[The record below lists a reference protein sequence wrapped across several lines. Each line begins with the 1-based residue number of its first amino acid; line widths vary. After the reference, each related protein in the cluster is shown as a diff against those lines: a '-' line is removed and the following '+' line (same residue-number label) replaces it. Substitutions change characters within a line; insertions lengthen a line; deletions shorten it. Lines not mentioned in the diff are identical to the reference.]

1 MLTSLFAVVESSL
14 KKIEQN
20 KYELSVEVGRDDLKH
35 YIKVAEDRIAGEIKV
50 DGFRQGKVP
59 PDRVRKEVG
68 EDSILEEGLN
78 IALQDSLAKTLD
90 KEGLEV
96 LKVSDLTIKENSA
109 VKLLYTVQVLLFP
122 AVALGNLNG
131 LKVKK
136 REVAVNKK
144 EIDEAIE
151 FIRISRSKFI
161 NKNELAQKGDRV
173 EVDFEVTLDGLPI
186 EGGVSKNHPVVLGDS
201 KFIPGFE
208 DQLLGMKE
216 GEEKKFSL
224 VAPKDYFHKAIAGK
238 DLDFKVKVVNVQ
250 EIQKPDLTD
259 EFAKSLGKFSNLLE
273 LERNVS
279 EGILEE
285 KKNKEQQRLRIEIL
299 SGILTKSKID
309 LPEDMIKER
318 LDEMVIKFD
327 NDLHLKGM
335 ELAIYLTHLNK
346 TEDDLRKDWHPE
358 AEKQVA
364 FALVLKKIAKDN
376 NIKPSPEEL
385 EETSNRLIQAMVSR
399 GEINPESINLESI
412 REAAS
417 ADLTNEKVFDFL
429 EKKYSV

>member
-1 MLTSLFAVVESSL
+1 MESSL
-14 KKIEQN
+14 KKVEQN
-20 KYELSVEVGRDDLKH
+20 KYELSVEVGHDDLKR
-35 YIKVAEDRIAGEIKV
+35 YVKIAEDRIAREIKI

-59 PDRVRKEVG
+59 LDRIRQEVG
-68 EDSILEEGLN
+68 DDSILEEGLN

-90 KEGLEV
+90 KEDLEV
-96 LKVSDLTIKENSA
+96 LKVSDLKIKENSTS
-109 VKLLYTVQVLLFP
+109 KLLYTVQLLLFP
-122 AVALGNLNG
+122 PITLGNLEG

-136 REVAVNKK
+136 REIGVDKK

-151 FIRISRSKFI
+151 FIRISRSKFSSK
-161 NKNELAQKGDRV
+161 NKSAEKGDRV

-186 EGGVSKNHPVVLGDS
+186 EGGVSKNHPVVLGDN

-216 GEEKKFSL
+216 GEEKRFSL
-224 VAPKDYFHKAIAGK
+224 TAPENYFHKAIAGR
-238 DLDFKVKVVNVQ
+238 DLDFTVKIINVQ
-250 EIQKPDLTD
+250 EIQKPTLTD
-259 EFAKSLGKFSNLLE
+259 EFVKSLGQFTSLHE

-285 KKNKEQQRLRIEIL
+285 KKNKERQRLRVEIL
-299 SGILTKSKID
+299 SGILAKSKID
-309 LPEDMIKER
+309 LPDDMINEQIN
-318 LDEMVIKFD
+318 EMVIKFD

-335 ELAIYLTHLNK
+335 ELSLYLTHLNK

-364 FALVLKKIAKDN
+364 FALILKKTAKDN

-385 EETSNRLIQAMVSR
+385 EETSNKLIQAMVSR
-399 GEINPESINLESI
+399 GEINPDNVNPDKIK
-412 REAAS
+412 EAAS
-417 ADLTNEKVFDFL
+417 AELTNEKVFEFL
-429 EKKYSV
+429 EKKYSA